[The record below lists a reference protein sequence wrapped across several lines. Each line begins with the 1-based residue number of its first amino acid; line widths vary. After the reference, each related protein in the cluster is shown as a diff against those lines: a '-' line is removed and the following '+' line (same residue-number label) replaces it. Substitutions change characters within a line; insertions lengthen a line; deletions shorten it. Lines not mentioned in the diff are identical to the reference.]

1 MNVAPL
7 PSLHKYIR
15 RVKRSI
21 QRTRHATYCV
31 DTEGNKTCPPKRQK
45 TKNAGPFFGPWQV
58 MFSLPIPRDQGEN
71 LDVPTILKVLG
82 HSAAL
87 SDDKVAWAKK
97 EEYQS

>member
-1 MNVAPL
+1 MQHTVLTP
-7 PSLHKYIR
+7 KEIR
-15 RVKRSI
+15 RVPQNAKKQKMLGHFSGR
-21 QRTRHATYCV
+21 A
-31 DTEGNKTCPPKRQK
+31 GKNKQSGHKV
-45 TKNAGPFFGPWQV
+45 NLWQI